1 MEFIKPVEWKDHVLH
16 VLNQVKLPEVKEYN
30 PKSTVE
36 DVFYAIKN
44 MELRGAPLIGI
55 AAGYGMFLSI
65 KDVEGADHDEFMVIL
80 KKSGELLAKA
90 RPTGS
95 NLFGTIERMIKKAE
109 GLRNE
114 SIKTM
119 KKLLEE
125 EAIKIHRAE
134 DEINRLIGE
143 NLLTLLKDGMTIL
156 THCNAGSLATG
167 CYGTATAPVYI
178 AKERGWNI
186 KVYADET
193 RPYLQGARLTTYEL
207 KRAGIEVTLI
217 CDSMAGMVMS
227 QGKIDA
233 VIVGTDR
240 VAANGDIANKI
251 GTMSV
256 AVLAKYFNVPVY
268 IAAPSTTVDMN
279 TLTGKDIPIEERNPE
294 EITSWYGRLIA
305 PEGVKVYN
313 PAFDVTPHELITAIV
328 TDRGIVY
335 PPFGENLRRLME

>member
-1 MEFIKPVEWKDHVLH
+1 MEFIKPVEWKDNVLH
-16 VLNQVKLPEVKEYN
+16 VLNQVKLPAVTEYN
-30 PKSTVE
+30 PKRTVD

-55 AAGYGMFLSI
+55 AAGYGMYLGI
-65 KDVEGADHDEFMVIL
+65 KDLENVNHEEFMDIL
-80 KKSGELLAKA
+80 KKNGEFMIKA

-95 NLFGTIERMIKKAE
+95 NLSGTIGRMIKRAE
-109 GLRNE
+109 GLRDE
-114 SIKTM
+114 SLET
-119 KKLLEE
+119 KKRLLEE
-125 EAIKIHRAE
+125 EAVKIHRGE
-134 DEINRLIGE
+134 DEINRIIGE

-167 CYGTATAPVYI
+167 YYGTATAPVYL
-178 AKERGWNI
+178 AKERGLNI
-186 KVYADET
+186 RVYADET
-193 RPYLQGARLTTYEL
+193 RPYLQGARLTAYEL
-207 KRAGIEVTLI
+207 LRAGIDVTLI

-227 QGKIDA
+227 QGRIDA

-256 AVLAKYFNVPVY
+256 AVLAKHFNIPVY

-279 TLTGKDIPIEERNPE
+279 APTGKEIPIEERNPE
-294 EITSWYGRLIA
+294 EITDWYGSRIA
-305 PEGVKVYN
+305 PDGVKVYN

-328 TDRGIVY
+328 TDRGIVS
-335 PPFGENLRRLME
+335 PPYEENLRKLFG